1 MAKRRRRF
9 KQTQSLEER
18 LAAEAERLPA
28 SAKTAPPG
36 VRREELLSKARQFE
50 EGLHMG
56 EWLKAPGVELRR

>member
-18 LAAEAERLPA
+18 LAAEAERLRA

-36 VRREELLSKARQFE
+36 VRREELLRKARQFE
-50 EGLHMG
+50 G
-56 EWLKAPGVELRR
+56 ERHLATTH